1 MSKKH
6 KTISRSLNY
15 IKCLLILASVV
26 SWCVSIYAL
35 KICLIIARIKKY
47 NSIIKK
53 NTKEAWQNSIVSKK
67 EVKYHKSINF

>member
-6 KTISRSLNY
+6 KTVSTTLNY
-15 IKCLLILASVV
+15 IKHLLILASVV
-26 SWCVSIYAL
+26 SVCVSISAL
-35 KICLIIARIKKY
+35 KIFLIIARIKKY

-53 NTKEAWQNSIVSKK
+53 NKKEAWQNSIVSKK